1 MNNSNLTVDLEPR
14 SDKKGNIYY
23 IGRLK
28 APVSLDFTSG
38 ITLLVFLSESGDEEL
53 QIAVNDK
60 ENTTFSK
67 FTKKRDRLEIKLD
80 GRTDQH
86 GQKFF
91 VAKIQMNG
99 NIRCHE
105 ETVFLIFISREGSEE
120 IQIVGKMHHSSEK
133 QSTRHGI
140 EVMRKRPFL
149 VKD

>member
-1 MNNSNLTVDLEPR
+1 M
-14 SDKKGNIYY
+14 
-23 IGRLK
+23 
-28 APVSLDFTSG
+28 
-38 ITLLVFLSESGDEEL
+38 
-53 QIAVNDK
+53 
-60 ENTTFSK
+60 
-67 FTKKRDRLEIKLD
+67 EIKLD

-105 ETVFLIFISREGSEE
+105 ETVFLIFTSREGSEE
-120 IQIVGKMHHSSEK
+120 IQIVGKMHHLEK
-133 QSTRHGI
+133 QSTHHGI